1 MCTLFIIFQEIM
13 PQAIYRSKAPL
24 AQPVD
29 PTLFGVNRN
38 RENNPC
44 SHSNQGAS
52 TSPIILTASQL
63 EKMKKRASGKP
74 DGGLLKSVFGNRHSK
89 EKQSGADE
97 RKNKMLALAA
107 LADQCE
113 AKDDNGNCN
122 LTLSASQARLKKIRE
137 EELDVV
143 KHLKALAAQA
153 EAFTLRDRQMEN
165 KRMATEKSKKNQS
178 KNDCLVAESR
188 QLELDGAYAEA
199 EKLASAKREAR
210 EALAAQMQAIEEKRK
225 IERKEREEE
234 GLALLAQF
242 QSYEDQ
248 DATIQR
254 EKKTQMAN
262 LREDILR
269 ANAEAIEARTAALK
283 REKEEMAELFRYQK
297 LKDAELEA
305 REKEKAARVHA
316 KKMWQMQ
323 ILFQQEKGRS
333 DKARLEE
340 RRLLR
345 AAEMKEAATCR
356 LEQENA
362 LRRKQET
369 LALKKELLRQAQAK
383 KMRAEEDAFAERLET
398 EVNDSYEDKIKNQE
412 LAEQAKK
419 ASLNKSHLEA
429 LKHQVQE
436 AESRR
441 RAERARRFEEGRKL
455 KMKAEEELA
464 TLEGI
469 RGRLIEGLEAKGVA
483 SKYLANIRRAKLTPV

>member
-1 MCTLFIIFQEIM
+1 
-13 PQAIYRSKAPL
+13 
-24 AQPVD
+24 
-29 PTLFGVNRN
+29 
-38 RENNPC
+38 
-44 SHSNQGAS
+44 
-52 TSPIILTASQL
+52 
-63 EKMKKRASGKP
+63 
-74 DGGLLKSVFGNRHSK
+74 
-89 EKQSGADE
+89 
-97 RKNKMLALAA
+97 
-107 LADQCE
+107 
-113 AKDDNGNCN
+113 
-122 LTLSASQARLKKIRE
+122 
-137 EELDVV
+137 
-143 KHLKALAAQA
+143 
-153 EAFTLRDRQMEN
+153 
-165 KRMATEKSKKNQS
+165 
-178 KNDCLVAESR
+178 
-188 QLELDGAYAEA
+188 
-199 EKLASAKREAR
+199 
-210 EALAAQMQAIEEKRK
+210 MQAIEEKRK
-225 IERKEREEE
+225 IEKKEREEE
-234 GLALLAQF
+234 CLALLAQF

-262 LREDILR
+262 LREDVLR
-269 ANAEAIEARTAALK
+269 ANAEAIKARSAALAQ
-283 REKEEMAELFRYQK
+283 EKEEMAELLRYQNR
-297 LKDAELEA
+297 KDAELEA
-305 REKEKAARVHA
+305 REKEEAARVHA

-323 ILFQQEKGRS
+323 ILSQQEKGRS

-362 LRRKQET
+362 LRRKQGT

-383 KMRAEEDAFAERLET
+383 KMRAEEDAFTERLET

-464 TLEGI
+464 NLEGI

-483 SKYLANIRRAKLTPV
+483 SKYLAHIRRAKLTPV

>member
-1 MCTLFIIFQEIM
+1 
-13 PQAIYRSKAPL
+13 
-24 AQPVD
+24 
-29 PTLFGVNRN
+29 
-38 RENNPC
+38 
-44 SHSNQGAS
+44 
-52 TSPIILTASQL
+52 
-63 EKMKKRASGKP
+63 
-74 DGGLLKSVFGNRHSK
+74 
-89 EKQSGADE
+89 
-97 RKNKMLALAA
+97 
-107 LADQCE
+107 
-113 AKDDNGNCN
+113 
-122 LTLSASQARLKKIRE
+122 
-137 EELDVV
+137 
-143 KHLKALAAQA
+143 
-153 EAFTLRDRQMEN
+153 
-165 KRMATEKSKKNQS
+165 
-178 KNDCLVAESR
+178 VAEGR

-225 IERKEREEE
+225 IEKKEREEE
-234 GLALLAQF
+234 CLALLAQF

-262 LREDILR
+262 LREDVLR
-269 ANAEAIEARTAALK
+269 ANAEAIKARSAALAQ
-283 REKEEMAELFRYQK
+283 EKEEMAELLRYQNR
-297 LKDAELEA
+297 KDAELEA
-305 REKEKAARVHA
+305 REKEEAARVHA

-323 ILFQQEKGRS
+323 ILSQQEKGRS

-362 LRRKQET
+362 LRRKQGT

-383 KMRAEEDAFAERLET
+383 KMRAEEDAFTERLET

-464 TLEGI
+464 NLEGI

-483 SKYLANIRRAKLTPV
+483 SKYLAHIRRAKLTPV